1 MSSAPRRVRNVEWR
15 VLWKLSAILV
25 IEDELLSGAKEVR
38 SCRDG
43 GLAGA
48 YDWSSHP
55 ASQIPELRYLQ
66 LLVFL
71 LIFNLPPSFISAFD
85 GFLTVWINIPFDILL

>member
-1 MSSAPRRVRNVEWR
+1 M
-15 VLWKLSAILV
+15 

-43 GLAGA
+43 VLAGA
-48 YDWSSHP
+48 YDWGSYP
-55 ASQIPELRYLQ
+55 VSQIPELRYLQ

-71 LIFNLPPSFISAFD
+71 LVFNLPPSLNSAFD